1 MGASGRRTNQ
11 LVGFCARGDHRHHP
25 NEERPLPVGSRNC
38 SDTRTQEDRRNATQA
53 ALLDATI
60 DCLVEYGYAGTTTRL
75 VADHSAVSRGAQTH
89 HYPTKRDLVVAAVE
103 RLFDQHAQQ
112 FTDAF
117 RQVPEAER
125 TMDRALRALW
135 EIASYPSFAAVL
147 EVVVASRTD
156 DELRGIVH
164 GVAASLEQTVIDL
177 LLWFSPEI
185 TDADVARK
193 IVSFAFALLQGA
205 AVLRIEGFG
214 EPDDVMASAASLAP
228 MAAALAA
235 TPPISGR

>member
-1 MGASGRRTNQ
+1 MAVR
-11 LVGFCARGDHRHHP
+11 A
-25 NEERPLPVGSRNC
+25 RNC
-38 SDTRTQEDRRNATQA
+38 SDTRTQEDRSTATQA

-75 VADHSAVSRGAQTH
+75 VADHSSVSRGAQTH

-117 RQVPEAER
+117 RQVPESER

-135 EIASYPSFAAVL
+135 EIATYPSFAAVL

-177 LLWFSPEI
+177 LLWFSSEI
-185 TDADVARK
+185 TDVEVARK

-205 AVLRIEGFG
+205 AVLRMEGFG
-214 EPDDVMASAASLAP
+214 DPDQVMASAASLAP
-228 MAAALAA
+228 FAAALAG
-235 TPPISGR
+235 TSPPTAG